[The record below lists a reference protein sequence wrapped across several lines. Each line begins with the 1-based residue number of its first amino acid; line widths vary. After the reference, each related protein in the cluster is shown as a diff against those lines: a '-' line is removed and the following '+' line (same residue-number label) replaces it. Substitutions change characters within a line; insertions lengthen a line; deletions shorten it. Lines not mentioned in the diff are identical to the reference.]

1 MYTVQA
7 SQDSAYD
14 QVDSSTQDND
24 AAIQSHVYAEVE
36 ICSHEETVQN
46 LEYIQFELQT
56 RWYSCSNTKHF
67 QLQVL

>member
-1 MYTVQA
+1 MCTVQA
-7 SQDSAYD
+7 SHDSAYD

-46 LEYIQFELQT
+46 LEYIQFELQS
-56 RWYSCSNTKHF
+56 R
-67 QLQVL
+67 